1 MSPKLLT
8 ISRRARFSLVPPLVE
23 LSTARRTRACVII
36 GRASRVFSPRH
47 PTGWDTAI
55 ARRGRVGSVSCP
67 AAALAP
73 DWRARFD
80 TPGEHAIVGHAS
92 HREERVAA
100 GHRAWVGTALT
111 TRAVRVFAEPRGVVL
126 AMSLI
131 ALLAI
136 SLVVLAFLA
145 LSSSEPMIAHNLLA
159 AAAARAIAEAGVEH
173 AIWALNPGPEPGRL
187 HYDPEAGPLPDTGAA
202 PFDGSR
208 AITLSVDGTPRGAF
222 RVTLTPWM
230 RPVTETVD
238 PWRVRVHSVGWIPTD
253 PVDSPR
259 DTRTRAHQRITAT
272 LMRIRNIAGDARCA
286 LCVRGPA
293 EMEGPF
299 AVDARGAD
307 GDPACGAVS
316 RRARPG
322 SFAAGPT
329 HTHGGAI
336 VYGSTQPASGPHRS
350 NRVSTRP
357 GDVGGPHDIME
368 PGGPDDAPF
377 RDAFDA
383 FAFTGYELDAL
394 RTLARNNDT
403 YYRGSVTFDSVHRL
417 PSGVVFADTVDGQDA
432 TASTPDGALARVTV
446 LDGAASGE
454 GNTYDG
460 WLIVNGSLAIRGSV
474 QMNGLVYAVD
484 DILYTPTGQGRIEGQ
499 VIATHRQTRAAT
511 RITASGIPGHAVIR
525 MNCAF
530 VKNGGSGTG
539 FVPQT
544 WSVVPGSYTERPASP

>member
-1 MSPKLLT
+1 MSPKLLS
-8 ISRRARFSLVPPLVE
+8 ISRRVGSSLVPPLVE

-36 GRASRVFSPRH
+36 GQASRVFSPRH
-47 PTGWDTAI
+47 PTGRDSAI
-55 ARRGRVGSVSCP
+55 ARQRPSRHG
-67 AAALAP
+67 ALSSDRSYCRLEGA
-73 DWRARFD
+73 
-80 TPGEHAIVGHAS
+80 HGHAGAHVNAGPAS
-92 HREERVAA
+92 QRKERVAA
-100 GHRAWVGTALT
+100 GHRAWVGTAWT
-111 TRAVRVFAEPRGVVL
+111 TPAVRVFAEPRGVVL

-145 LSSSEPMIAHNLLA
+145 LSSSEPTIAHNLLA
-159 AAAARAIAEAGVEH
+159 AAGARAIAEAGIEH
-173 AIWALNPGPEPGRL
+173 TIWALNPGPEPGRL
-187 HYDPEAGPLPDTGAA
+187 DYDPEAGPLPDTGAA
-202 PFDGSR
+202 PLDGSR
-208 AITLSVDGTPRGAF
+208 AITLSVDGIPRGAF
-222 RVTLTPWM
+222 RVTLTPWT

-293 EMEGPF
+293 EMDGPF

-336 VYGSTQPASGPHRS
+336 VYGSTQPASGAHRS

-357 GDVGGPHDIME
+357 GDVGGPHDIIE
-368 PGGPDDAPF
+368 PGGADDAPF

-383 FAFTGYELDAL
+383 FAFMGYELDTL
-394 RTLARNNDT
+394 RTLARNNGT
-403 YYRGSVTFDSVHRL
+403 YYRGSVTFHSGHRL
-417 PSGVVFADTVDGQDA
+417 PSGIVFVDTA
-432 TASTPDGALARVTV
+432 TASTPDGALTRVTV

-460 WLIVNGSLAIRGSV
+460 WLIVDGSLAISGSV

-484 DILYTPTGQGRIEGQ
+484 DILYTATGQGRIEGQ

-511 RITASGIPGHAVIR
+511 RITASGTPGHAVIR
-525 MNCAF
+525 MNCAY

-544 WSVVPGSYTERPASP
+544 WSVVPGSYTERQASP